1 MGRLVNRLQAI
12 QNGRMTMSSGDQP
25 HDDREQAA
33 KVATDLVRIT
43 FDDPEAVVRLVI
55 TEGLGEKTI
64 FHFDASGPTMQERP
78 NVTVRQVG
86 LKWEAMLTY

>member
-1 MGRLVNRLQAI
+1 
-12 QNGRMTMSSGDQP
+12 MSNGDQP

-33 KVATDLVRIT
+33 QVATDLVRLT

-55 TEGLGEKTI
+55 TEGLREKTV

-78 NVTVRQVG
+78 NVIVRQVG
-86 LKWEAMLTY
+86 LKWEAVLTSSRQ